1 MSSAGR
7 VCLRNGGLFLGRSAD
22 GNRKTSQYTQ
32 FCIQLTATQISALD
46 NFSNMRS
53 LLLSTPPSA
62 PLQGRPQNPIN
73 GSDSESY
80 AMAKVIL
87 ACRGEGQ
94 WGSREEDNSKIDMFF
109 SSPHPW
115 HKGERLVLLA
125 QIKSGS
131 RYGASLPHG
140 FKLTGAAKGA
150 AIRTNHGLCVVWVDR
165 DANRIFWAYVHP
177 TTTTRPQEYGAYHEV
192 APPMLYDLARC
203 AGLKRPG
210 ATGGRGIT
218 VRKRSSDLSAR
229 RKRVK
234 AAYRAFAKVFSPAL
248 GPIELTRLGWR
259 HMFRKGRREES
270 KASSLDLIP
279 YLKKL
284 LEQCPSTH
292 AITEHKTFVSNGYIH
307 RVCEHLMKF
316 DQVKLETEQSA
327 ESKPVIA
334 HIRVVEE
341 VRYPHNWE
349 SNVMLSQLVSRRVVL
364 RSAYW
369 KEA

>member
-1 MSSAGR
+1 VFRIYRCVTQSPPT
-7 VCLRNGGLFLGRSAD
+7 
-22 GNRKTSQYTQ
+22 GNLSK
-32 FCIQLTATQISALD
+32 
-46 NFSNMRS
+46 MRS
-53 LLLSTPPSA
+53 LLLSSPPSA
-62 PLQGRPQNPIN
+62 PLQGRAQNPIN

-109 SSPHPW
+109 SAPHPW
-115 HKGERLVLLA
+115 HKGERLVVLA
-125 QIKSGS
+125 QVKSGPS
-131 RYGASLPHG
+131 FGASLPQG

-150 AIRTNHGLCVVWVDR
+150 AIRTNHGVCVTWVDR

-203 AGLKRPG
+203 AGQKRPG
-210 ATGGRGIT
+210 ASGGRGII
-218 VRKRSSDLSAR
+218 VRKRSSELSAR

-234 AAYRAFAKVFSPAL
+234 AGYQALDAVFSPAL
-248 GPIELTRLGWR
+248 GRIELTRLGWR

-270 KASSLDLIP
+270 KASSLDLLP
-279 YLKKL
+279 YLQKL
-284 LEQCPSTH
+284 LEQWPSAH

-307 RVCEHLMKF
+307 RICEHLMKF
-316 DQVKLETEQSA
+316 DRVEIQTIRSA
-327 ESKPVIA
+327 EPKPVIA
-334 HIRVVEE
+334 HIRVIEE
-341 VRYPHNWE
+341 VRYPQNWE

-369 KEA
+369 KEP